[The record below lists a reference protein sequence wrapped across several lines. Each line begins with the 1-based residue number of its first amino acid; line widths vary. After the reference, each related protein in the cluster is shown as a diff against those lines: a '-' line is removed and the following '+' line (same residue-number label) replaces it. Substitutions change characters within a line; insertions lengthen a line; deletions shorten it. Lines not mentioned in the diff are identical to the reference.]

1 MITQEFQREIS
12 SYGPIPPRQII
23 GAVLSSGRL
32 DSKGLELLHR
42 AKERA
47 RGLIDLV
54 NKLLEMSR
62 IEAGIVEAH
71 LGRIEVESE
80 AGRGSTFTVYLPRKI

>member
-1 MITQEFQREIS
+1 M
-12 SYGPIPPRQII
+12 
-23 GAVLSSGRL
+23 
-32 DSKGLELLHR
+32 
-42 AKERA
+42 
-47 RGLIDLV
+47 IDLV

-80 AGRGSTFTVYLPRKI
+80 VGRGSTFTVYLPRKI